1 MIAKSKDRS
10 PFSSKKIQYFNRSF
24 LRTIKISKEIKNYK
38 NENDIS
44 LCIQASTPPV
54 DIPC

>member
-1 MIAKSKDRS
+1 MSAKSKDRS

-44 LCIQASTPPV
+44 LCIRASTPPV